1 MSFDLENPSQHF
13 ESKFDQG
20 LAKIYRLHY
29 LISQCHQARMS
40 DEHMNWKSSLDA
52 IYSEL
57 KPYLNEEKDGI
68 IKMDE
73 KQKECTKQVLNL
85 IKWENSNIQAGVK
98 EHVKQQKQVEVEIVL
113 DKFQYLLVCSMR
125 NHGLDMPGQRD
136 PSRVVLQSTY

>member
-29 LISQCHQARMS
+29 LISQCHQSRMN

-57 KPYLNEEKDGI
+57 KPYLNEKKDGI
-68 IKMDE
+68 IEMD
-73 KQKECTKQVLNL
+73 KTQKECTKQVLNL
-85 IKWENSNIQAGVK
+85 IKWQGSNVQEQMKDHIRQT
-98 EHVKQQKQVEVEIVL
+98 KQVDVEITL
-113 DKFQYLLVCSMR
+113 DKFQYQLVCAMR